1 MLSRDSWVFH
11 LLLKSALMKKIYEH
25 LMHTPH
31 SMKSVG
37 NVFAYEAMQLSKVM
51 SGSKGRDKIC
61 ALIQYSV
68 DLYVQCM
75 KHSQEYGEEV
85 K

>member
-1 MLSRDSWVFH
+1 
-11 LLLKSALMKKIYEH
+11 
-25 LMHTPH
+25 
-31 SMKSVG
+31 MKSVG

-85 K
+85 R